1 MRYVVLRHE
10 TPPGA
15 SRPSHWDLMF
25 EVDPVADL
33 RTWAIE
39 LPPDSATAQAALA
52 LPDHRREYLTYEGP
66 VSGNRGNVARWDE
79 GTYEILP
86 PPSEA
91 PDAFVVRVTGQRLRG
106 IVTITAGEALRYA
119 YRAE

>member
-1 MRYVVLRHE
+1 
-10 TPPGA
+10 
-15 SRPSHWDLMF
+15 MF

>member
-25 EVDPVADL
+25 EVDLVADL

-39 LPPDSATAQAALA
+39 LPPDSATAQLALA
-52 LPDHRREYLTYEGP
+52 LPDHRREYLTYEGL
-66 VSGNRGNVARWDE
+66 VSGNRGSVARWDE
-79 GTYEILP
+79 GTYEVLP
-86 PPSEA
+86 PSSDA
-91 PDAFVVRVTGQRLRG
+91 PDAFVVRVVGRRLRG
-106 IVTITAGEALRYA
+106 IVTITSGETLRYA
-119 YRAE
+119 YRAD

>member
-1 MRYVVLRHE
+1 
-10 TPPGA
+10 
-15 SRPSHWDLMF
+15 MF
-25 EVDPVADL
+25 EVDPVVDL

-39 LPPDSATAQAALA
+39 LPPDLATAQLALA

-66 VSGNRGNVARWDE
+66 VSGNRGSVARWDE
-79 GTYEILP
+79 GTYEVLP
-86 PPSEA
+86 PPSDK
-91 PDAFVVRVTGQRLRG
+91 PDAFVVRVAGRRLCG

>member
-25 EVDPVADL
+25 EVDPTAAL

-39 LPPDSATAQAALA
+39 LPPDSATAQAARA

-66 VSGNRGNVARWDE
+66 VSGNRGSVARWDE
-79 GTYEILP
+79 GTYEMLP
-86 PPSEA
+86 PPSDA
-91 PDAFVVRVTGQRLRG
+91 PEAFVVRIAGRRLRG
-106 IVTITAGEALRYA
+106 VVTITAGETPRYA
-119 YRAE
+119 YDAE